1 MNTYDMLCDEY
12 SVEWGLWLAAEP
24 ATGPTPSVTADIAVA
39 DEIARL
45 QDQRD
50 ALRSG
55 LDEVRAIVSAAKL
68 EHPRLRHLVIGNLAD
83 QVRALVDL
91 AITNLYSEEHIRAR
105 IAEANAEQLMSGQ
118 KRIIAA
124 AKAAGFEYKVTAERG
139 VHFEEAKP

>member
-1 MNTYDMLCDEY
+1 MNHSAHVPAPVPAPVDM
-12 SVEWGLWLAAEP
+12 AI
-24 ATGPTPSVTADIAVA
+24 AT
-39 DEIARL
+39 EIAHL
-45 QDQRD
+45 QEQRD
-50 ALRSG
+50 ALLSA
-55 LDEVRAIVSAAKL
+55 LDKVRAIVSAAKL

-83 QVRALVDL
+83 QVRALVGL

>member
-1 MNTYDMLCDEY
+1 MNTLLCDEY
-12 SVEWGLWLAAEP
+12 SVEWALWLAAEP
-24 ATGPTPSVTADIAVA
+24 APAPTPSVTA

>member
-1 MNTYDMLCDEY
+1 MNAWLCDEY
-12 SVEWGLWLAAEP
+12 SVEWALWLAAEP
-24 ATGPTPSVTADIAVA
+24 ASTPTPSVTADIAVA

-68 EHPRLRHLVIGNLAD
+68 EHPRLRHLVTGNLAD

-91 AITNLYSEEHIRAR
+91 AITNTEADEWTRRALT
-105 IAEANAEQLMSGQ
+105 AEARAEHLHAGQ
-118 KRIIAA
+118 EAIIQA
-124 AKAAGFEYKVTAERG
+124 AKAAGYEYRVSAESGMTFEKEATA
-139 VHFEEAKP
+139 